1 MKYQVRFPS
10 HSIEKKF
17 EKFLLKI
24 HPVSLQEEI
33 MQEVS
38 KLADNPRPYG
48 EKAFKKLKLPIQFYQ
63 YVAQYRIRIGDHR
76 MLYDVDD
83 EKKIV
88 WILALRRRSEKT
100 YRT

>member
-1 MKYQVRFPS
+1 
-10 HSIEKKF
+10 
-17 EKFLLKI
+17 
-24 HPVSLQEEI
+24 

-63 YVAQYRIRIGDHR
+63 YVAQYRIRIGNYR

-100 YRT
+100 YR